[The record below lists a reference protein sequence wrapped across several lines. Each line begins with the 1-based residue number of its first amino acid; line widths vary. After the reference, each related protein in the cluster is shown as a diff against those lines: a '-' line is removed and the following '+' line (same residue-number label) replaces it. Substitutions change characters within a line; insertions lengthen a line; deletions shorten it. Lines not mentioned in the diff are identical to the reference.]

1 MKKEELR
8 LIFMG
13 TADFAVPALRALVE
27 NGYQVKAV
35 VTMPDKPMG
44 RGHKVS
50 RTGIGSAYSPAGQ
63 SERGIF
69 SR

>member
-35 VTMPDKPMG
+35 VTMPDKPMDQK
-44 RGHKVS
+44 HK
-50 RTGIGSAYSPAGQ
+50 AH
-63 SERGIF
+63 
-69 SR
+69 